1 MKNGLTKKILSVMK
15 NYIKSICVFLLL
27 LGTCASVWATD
38 VRTVSN
44 ITSGSTYLIKA
55 INSNTYYFVPPTKND
70 YGGTTITKAAATVLT
85 FTKESSSW
93 YITFRRNGTLYYLT
107 MSGDEDNGKVS
118 VTTTKTSVT
127 LGDITSYGQSYIKIG
142 GGGSSHK
149 YIRLNNSDKTKMGAY
164 DNTTGKTDIY
174 LETASSITLK
184 IPNGD
189 DTWETWTGCSQGDM
203 TYANA
208 TSQMNC
214 LYGYT
219 ATYANSWKA
228 GTISGTTSTKPTEID
243 YNTGSVTAGTTYYP
257 VWANSIGGTNYYQ
270 TDIAC
275 QLPVYY
281 VYYHANAGEDVVTNM
296 PSDNNDYE
304 TGDAVTV
311 PSGTSNTPTRSG
323 YTFLGWSEDSEAT
336 TKDDDYD
343 PGDVFYI
350 GTTHTHLYA
359 VWCKNL
365 STNADYSLTPSSLS
379 STGVTISWSAV
390 TGATNYRL
398 RVYDEYADELP
409 GYDYD
414 LTTTS
419 KSITGLTP
427 NTTYYADVVATN
439 SCGSSFKASDLLDFT
454 TLQRY
459 TITYDANGGTGTTP
473 ATQYRDHGASAV
485 TLSNGSG
492 LSKEGHTLSR
502 WDTNS
507 GGTGTSYAKGASY
520 STNADLAL
528 FAVWTPAV
536 YTITYK
542 DQGGSTFSGSHV
554 DTPSDHPTNH
564 TYGTATTLNG
574 ATKTGYTF
582 DGWFTTSGCTEGTDV
597 TSLGATAYT
606 SDITLYAKWTPNE
619 ISITLDANTSNGG
632 ATNGSAKIDFGASAT
647 KTLTAATGAAG
658 NTLLGYYDA
667 PTDGNKV
674 LETSGALAAA
684 NVTGYITDS
693 KWSCATSATLYAQ
706 WSTNV
711 YTVSFNMHEHGSTVG
726 SQNIAHGGKVT
737 EPTPAPSDPDYRFDG
752 WYKEDT
758 YNNVWNFSTETV
770 TSDVTIHAKW
780 TQLTYNKLVFG
791 CVDIDLATEDDDP
804 ILVTSR
810 NEINIM
816 ATKKLVVNTTNAIN
830 GHAIAF
836 SGTDLKFYKKTTD
849 APIRYVELTNADAAH
864 TLTVT
869 GEDQEVYV
877 SYNPTSASDN
887 AIATPQISVSCD
899 GFTQTFDDLVQV
911 RNLPASMV
919 IATKV
924 GGSWYALPATMP
936 GERAVQPGV
945 LVTVDETNKTAYGPS
960 TLAYKIWPVTT
971 VNSENDRFGTASG
984 YTPNALYADRVRFA
998 GNDNDGLNS
1007 TTDANTLNL
1016 LTDITASNS
1025 VTAAPY
1031 EWKIATSDLDAY
1043 TLQADNGANTNYLD
1057 VYRPTSG
1064 GHQGKIVWAT
1074 NGDYLSNEI
1083 HFFKLE
1089 EITPI
1094 DIIPREWKANGLVF
1108 SIAADNQIS
1117 LTAGEA
1123 KYGIGETANT
1133 NVTSITRHST
1143 GGYGLYEVA
1152 LPDLTSHYGK
1162 TLTLRLKINGSD
1174 QYATTTIP
1182 IIVDANKSTKDNEP
1196 FSTLGLATKDYD
1208 VVVLSGKTL
1217 TTDAAGSGAFKFRN
1231 MYLYAGSTLLN
1242 TANGNLSVY
1251 YLELRG
1257 GIKGIDHKSDLEQD
1271 VPHLMLGKK
1280 INSTTGANLD
1290 MIVNTTHS
1298 YALSVPFTVNL
1309 ADVNYAN
1316 SLNTSTGA
1324 AINGT
1329 LNSQFQVLEYDAE
1342 QRVSLNN
1349 GWKAITNA
1357 STNLIAGRGYI
1368 IQAKRPK
1375 GQPFAVLRFPLHMAT
1390 AVTKWADNE
1399 NGEVAKA
1406 AVLISAAGVGNDA
1419 VSDNNKAWNLIANP
1433 YMANVSYKG
1442 QDETEFVANF
1452 SVGKLTP
1459 TDVVPWDG
1467 KYQYTEDEG
1476 SYRAY
1481 VTIPNDWYTE
1491 FPQYRA
1497 NNVTFE
1503 PFKNFFI
1510 QASGPGNVTFERSYR
1525 SVAAAPVMRAL
1536 QAEIFD
1542 KPAYVDINLTHG
1554 NKMTQA
1560 GLTVDKDATEGY
1572 AYGEDQNLF
1581 ENKADLDYLK
1591 LYSIVDGHYLV
1602 GNTLTPNEIQEIIPI
1617 EFYAPDSEGD
1627 YVFSMDEYSEADDFD
1642 EIILYDAQ
1650 LNRQTDLKTG
1660 DYTFSVNAQGFVE
1673 NRFYINLTPRQE
1685 DTPTSVDVIADP
1697 PLERAL
1703 KFIYHDKIYILYQ
1716 GEIYDVTGKRVKG
1729 GLQ

>member
-1 MKNGLTKKILSVMK
+1 MKQNILVINTIMKKYMK
-15 NYIKSICVFLLL
+15 YLCAVLLL
-27 LGTCASVWATD
+27 IGTSASAWATD
-38 VRTVSN
+38 VTTP
-44 ITSGSTYLIKA
+44 TSGSRYRIKA
-55 INSNTYYFVPPTKND
+55 NKSGTYYLKVTPTESGTNVRGERVSSASESTLFLFTYESSKWYISFYYGRDTWYLTVPDANSYVTPTK
-70 YGGTTITKAAATVLT
+70 TKTAVNIATYT
-85 FTKESSSW
+85 
-93 YITFRRNGTLYYLT
+93 
-107 MSGDEDNGKVS
+107 DNGQTRVKIYNGEQWIQLSDTYFGSYKSSQSGPVLE
-118 VTTTKTSVT
+118 T
-127 LGDITSYGQSYIKIG
+127 TSY
-142 GGGSSHK
+142 
-149 YIRLNNSDKTKMGAY
+149 NN
-164 DNTTGKTDIY
+164 
-174 LETASSITLK
+174 ITLK

-189 DTWETWTGCSQGDM
+189 GTWTTLSNRTSADFNYDVARSALPCDKGWETARFINSYFVPNEIPAASAGYSRPSSAVAQGS
-203 TYANA
+203 
-208 TSQMNC
+208 TSP
-214 LYGYT
+214 
-219 ATYANSWKA
+219 A
-228 GTISGTTSTKPTEID
+228 
-243 YNTGSVTAGTTYYP
+243 AGTTWYPLWSYGDKYTTDVGCYAAEYYIYYDG
-257 VWANSIGGTNYYQ
+257 NGTG
-270 TDIAC
+270 A
-275 QLPVYY
+275 
-281 VYYHANAGEDVVTNM
+281 
-296 PSDNNDYE
+296 
-304 TGDAVTV
+304 TGV
-311 PSGTSNTPTRSG
+311 PSTSSAYESGETAIVSSSSPTRSG

-336 TKDDDYD
+336 EADGDYD
-343 PGDVFYI
+343 PGDSFTMPSSNVF
-350 GTTHTHLYA
+350 LYA
-359 VWCKNL
+359 VWCKDL
-365 STNADYSLTPSSLS
+365 STLVKDDNFTAEESEVTSTSAKLDWIAEGADYYQVAVADNAVWAEATYQFMDA
-379 STGVTISWSAV
+379 SA
-390 TGATNYRL
+390 TY
-398 RVYDEYADELP
+398 
-409 GYDYD
+409 
-414 LTTTS
+414 TS
-419 KSITGLTP
+419 KTLSDLEP
-427 NTTYYADVVATN
+427 KTTYKVQVRAKN
-439 SCGSSFKASDLLDFT
+439 NCGSTYKDYVFSFT

-459 TITYDANGGTGTTP
+459 TITYNANGGTGTTP
-473 ATQYRDHGASAV
+473 ATQYRDHGASAI

-492 LSKEGHTLSR
+492 LSKDGYTLSR

-520 STNADLAL
+520 SGNADLAL

-542 DQGGSTFSGSHV
+542 DQGGSAFSGEHE
-554 DTPSDHPTNH
+554 DGYPTTHNYN
-564 TYGTATTLNG
+564 TSTTLKS

-582 DGWFTTSGCTEGTDV
+582 EGWFTTSGCTEGTNV

-619 ISITLDANTSNGG
+619 ISITLDANTGNGG
-632 ATNGSAKIDFGASAT
+632 ATNGSAKIDFGTSAT

-706 WSTNV
+706 WSIDV

-737 EPTPAPSDPDYRFDG
+737 EPTPAPSDPNYRFDG
-752 WYKEDT
+752 WYKEGT
-758 YNNVWNFSTETV
+758 YDNVWNFSSETV

-791 CVDIDLATEDDDP
+791 CVDIDLATEDGDP

-810 NEINIM
+810 NGINIM

-864 TLTVT
+864 TLTAT
-869 GEDQEVYV
+869 GENQEVYV

-899 GFTQTFDDLVQV
+899 GFTQTFDNLVQA

-945 LVTVDETNKTAYGPS
+945 LVTVDETSQIAYGPS

-998 GNDNDGLNS
+998 GNDDDGLNS

-1025 VTAAPY
+1025 VTAEPY

-1123 KYGIGETANT
+1123 KYGIGEAANT

-1152 LPDLTSHYGK
+1152 LLDLTSHYGK

-1182 IIVDANKSTKDNEP
+1182 IIVDADKSTKDDKP

-1217 TTDAAGSGAFKFRN
+1217 TTDAAGSGAFRFRN

-1298 YALSVPFTVNL
+1298 YALSVPFIVNL

-1406 AVLISAAGVGNDA
+1406 AVPISAAGVGNDA

-1433 YMANVSYKG
+1433 YMANVSYKEH
-1442 QDETEFVANF
+1442 DETEFVANF

-1467 KYQYTEDEG
+1467 KYQYTKDEG

-1525 SVAAAPVMRAL
+1525 SVAAAPAL
-1536 QAEIFD
+1536 MQQALMVFE

-1554 NKMTQA
+1554 SKMTQA

-1602 GNTLTPNEIQEIIPI
+1602 GNTLTPDEIKDVIPM
-1617 EFYAPDSEGD
+1617 EFYAPDAESD

-1650 LNRQTDLKTG
+1650 LNSQTDLKAG
-1660 DYTFSVNAQGFVE
+1660 DYIFTVGAQGFVE
-1673 NRFYINLTPRQE
+1673 NRFYINLVPKKEDSTTGNQDVQE
-1685 DTPTSVDVIADP
+1685 AVR
-1697 PLERAL
+1697 EGAL
-1703 KFIYHDKIYILYQ
+1703 KFIHNDKIYILNR
-1716 GEIYDVTGKRVKG
+1716 GVIYDATGKRVKEINK
-1729 GLQ
+1729 

>member
-1 MKNGLTKKILSVMK
+1 MK

-27 LGTCASVWATD
+27 LGTCASAWATD
-38 VRTVSN
+38 VTSP
-44 ITSGSTYLIKA
+44 TSGSRYRIKA
-55 INSNTYYFVPPTKND
+55 NKSGTYYLKVTPTTSGTNVRGERVSSASESTLFLFTYESSKWYISFYYGRDTWYLTVPDANSYVTPTK
-70 YGGTTITKAAATVLT
+70 TKTAVNIATYT
-85 FTKESSSW
+85 
-93 YITFRRNGTLYYLT
+93 
-107 MSGDEDNGKVS
+107 DNGQTRVKIYN
-118 VTTTKTSVT
+118 
-127 LGDITSYGQSYIKIG
+127 GDQWIQLSDTYFGSYKSSQSGPVLETTSY
-142 GGGSSHK
+142 
-149 YIRLNNSDKTKMGAY
+149 NN
-164 DNTTGKTDIY
+164 
-174 LETASSITLK
+174 ITLK

-189 DTWETWTGCSQGDM
+189 GTWTTLSNRTSADFNYDVARSALPCDKGWETARFINSYFVPNEIPAASAGYSRPSSAVAQGS
-203 TYANA
+203 
-208 TSQMNC
+208 TSP
-214 LYGYT
+214 
-219 ATYANSWKA
+219 A
-228 GTISGTTSTKPTEID
+228 
-243 YNTGSVTAGTTYYP
+243 AGTTWYPLWSYGDKYTTDVGCYAAEYYIYYDG
-257 VWANSIGGTNYYQ
+257 NGTG
-270 TDIAC
+270 A
-275 QLPVYY
+275 
-281 VYYHANAGEDVVTNM
+281 
-296 PSDNNDYE
+296 
-304 TGDAVTV
+304 TGV
-311 PSGTSNTPTRSG
+311 PSTSSAYESGETAIVSSSSPTRSG

-336 TKDDDYD
+336 EADGDYD
-343 PGDVFYI
+343 PGDSFTMPSSNVN
-350 GTTHTHLYA
+350 LYA
-359 VWCKNL
+359 VWCKDL
-365 STNADYSLTPSSLS
+365 STLVKDDNFTAEESEVTSTSAKLDWIAEGADYYQVAVADNAVWAEATYQFMDA
-379 STGVTISWSAV
+379 SA
-390 TGATNYRL
+390 TY
-398 RVYDEYADELP
+398 
-409 GYDYD
+409 
-414 LTTTS
+414 TS
-419 KSITGLTP
+419 KTFSDLEP
-427 NTTYYADVVATN
+427 ETTYKVQVRAKN
-439 SCGSSFKASDLLDFT
+439 NCGSTYKDYVFSFT

-473 ATQYRDHGASAV
+473 ATQYRDHGASAI

-492 LSKEGHTLSR
+492 LSKAGYTLSR

-520 STNADLAL
+520 SGNADLAL

-542 DQGGSTFSGSHV
+542 DQGGSAFSGEHE
-554 DTPSDHPTNH
+554 DGYPTTH
-564 TYGTATTLNG
+564 TYNTSTTLKS

-582 DGWFTTSGCTEGTDV
+582 EGWFTTSGCTEGTDV

-606 SDITLYAKWTPNE
+606 SNITLYAKWTPNE

-726 SQNIAHGGKVT
+726 SQNIAHGEKVT

-758 YNNVWNFSTETV
+758 YDNVWNFSTETV

-791 CVDIDLATEDDDP
+791 CVDIDLATEDGDP
-804 ILVTSR
+804 ILITSR
-810 NEINIM
+810 NGINIM

-864 TLTVT
+864 TLTAT
-869 GEDQEVYV
+869 GENQEVYV
-877 SYNPTSASDN
+877 SYNPASASDN

-899 GFTQTFDDLVQV
+899 GFTQTFDNLVQA

-945 LVTVDETNKTAYGPS
+945 LVTVDEANKTAYGPS

-1031 EWKIATSDLDAY
+1031 EWKIATNDLDAY

-1057 VYRPTSG
+1057 VYRPASG
-1064 GHQGKIVWAT
+1064 GNQGKIVWAT
-1074 NGDYLSNEI
+1074 NGEYLSNEI

-1089 EITPI
+1089 EITPVV
-1094 DIIPREWKANGLVF
+1094 IIPREWKANGLVF
-1108 SIAADNQIS
+1108 SVAADNAIS
-1117 LTAGEA
+1117 LTSGDT
-1123 KYGIGETANT
+1123 KYGINASATT

-1143 GGYGLYEVA
+1143 GGYGLYEVT

-1182 IIVDANKSTKDNEP
+1182 IIVNANKSTKDDAP

-1217 TTDAAGSGAFKFRN
+1217 TTDATASGAYKFQN

-1242 TANGNLSVY
+1242 SANGNLSVY

-1309 ADVNYAN
+1309 ANVNYAN
-1316 SLNTSTGA
+1316 SFNTSTGA

-1390 AVTKWADNE
+1390 AVTIWADNE

-1406 AVLISAAGVGNDA
+1406 AVPISAAGVGNDA

-1433 YMANVSYKG
+1433 YMANVSYKEH
-1442 QDETEFVANF
+1442 DETEFVANF

-1467 KYQYTEDEG
+1467 KYQYTKDEG

-1525 SVAAAPVMRAL
+1525 SVAAAPAL
-1536 QAEIFD
+1536 MQQALMVFE

-1602 GNTLTPNEIQEIIPI
+1602 GNTLTPDEIKDVIPM
-1617 EFYAPDSEGD
+1617 EFYAPDAESD

-1650 LNRQTDLKTG
+1650 LNSQTDLKAG
-1660 DYTFSVNAQGFVE
+1660 DYIFTVGAQGFVE
-1673 NRFYINLTPRQE
+1673 NRFYINLVPKKEDSTTGNQDVQE
-1685 DTPTSVDVIADP
+1685 AVR
-1697 PLERAL
+1697 EGAL
-1703 KFIYHDKIYILYQ
+1703 KFIHNDKIYILNR
-1716 GEIYDVTGKRVKG
+1716 GVIYDATGKRVKEINK
-1729 GLQ
+1729 

>member
-1 MKNGLTKKILSVMK
+1 MRNGLTMKILSVMN

-27 LGTCASVWATD
+27 LGTCASAWATD
-38 VRTVSN
+38 VKRVSN
-44 ITSGSTYLIKA
+44 ITSGDFYRIKA
-55 INSNTYYFVPPTKND
+55 PNGYYLVVSNASGGKGEGTTTKNN
-70 YGGTTITKAAATVLT
+70 GTVFQ
-85 FTKESSSW
+85 FTKESTSW
-93 YITFRRNGTLYYLT
+93 YVTFNIGRTTYYLT
-107 MSGDEDNGKVS
+107 SINDASNGVVNYS
-118 VTTTKTSVT
+118 TTKTACPVSEYNINASTYYIKVGGT
-127 LGDITSYGQSYIKIG
+127 TKWLQSNTSSTGVFGAYGQM
-142 GGGSSHK
+142 SH
-149 YIRLNNSDKTKMGAY
+149 S
-164 DNTTGKTDIY
+164 Y
-174 LETASSITLK
+174 LETTDYKAITIK

-189 DTWETWTGCSQGDM
+189 GTWTTLNNRTSADFYYDVARSALPCDRGWETAQFCNSYFVPAEIPLASAGSSRPGSAVER
-203 TYANA
+203 YS
-208 TSQMNC
+208 TSP
-214 LYGYT
+214 
-219 ATYANSWKA
+219 S
-228 GTISGTTSTKPTEID
+228 
-243 YNTGSVTAGTTYYP
+243 AGTTWYPLWVYGGKYTTDVGCMAAEYYI
-257 VWANSIGGTNYYQ
+257 NYNGNGTGATGVPATSSSYKS
-270 TDIAC
+270 
-275 QLPVYY
+275 
-281 VYYHANAGEDVVTNM
+281 GET
-296 PSDNNDYE
+296 
-304 TGDAVTV
+304 ATV
-311 PSGTSNTPTRSG
+311 SSSSPTRSG

-343 PGDVFYI
+343 PGDSFTMPSSNVN
-350 GTTHTHLYA
+350 LYA
-359 VWCKNL
+359 VWCKDL

-390 TGATNYRL
+390 TGATKYRL
-398 RVYDEYADELP
+398 EISDGDEDNQTFLNLA
-409 GYDYD
+409 G
-414 LTTTS
+414 TS
-419 KSITGLTP
+419 KTITGLQP
-427 NTTYYADVVATN
+427 NTYYIVVLTAYN
-439 SCGSSFKASDLLDFT
+439 DCGDSYKASTTLDFT

-459 TITYDANGGTGTTP
+459 TITYNANGGTGTTP
-473 ATQYRDHGASAV
+473 TTQYRDHGASAV

-507 GGTGTSYAKGASY
+507 GGTGTSYTKGASY
-520 STNADLAL
+520 SGNADLAL
-528 FAVWTPAV
+528 FAIWTPAV

-542 DQGGSTFSGSHV
+542 DQGGSAFSGEHE
-554 DTPSDHPTNH
+554 DGYPTTH
-564 TYGTATTLNG
+564 TYNTSTTLKS
-574 ATKTGYTF
+574 ATKTGYTLE
-582 DGWFTTSGCTEGTDV
+582 GWFTTPGCTDGTDV

-606 SDITLYAKWTPNE
+606 SDVTLYAKWTPNE
-619 ISITLDANTSNGG
+619 ISITLDANTGNGG
-632 ATNGSAKIDFGASAT
+632 VSNGSAKIDFGASAT
-647 KTLTAATGAAG
+647 KTLTAATGAVG
-658 NTLLGYYDA
+658 KTLLGYYDA

-684 NVTGYITDS
+684 NVKGYITDS
-693 KWSCATSATLYAQ
+693 KWSCATSATLHAQ
-706 WSTNV
+706 WSTDV

-752 WYKEDT
+752 WYKEGT
-758 YNNVWNFSTETV
+758 YDNVWDFSTETV

-791 CVDIDLATEDDDP
+791 CVDIDLATEDGDP

-810 NEINIM
+810 NGINIM

-836 SGTDLKFYKKTTD
+836 SGTDLKFYKKASE

-864 TLTVT
+864 TLTAT

-887 AIATPQISVSCD
+887 AIAEPQISVSCD
-899 GFTQTFDDLVQV
+899 GFTQTFDNLVQA
-911 RNLPASMV
+911 RNLPTSMV

-1123 KYGIGETANT
+1123 KYGIGGTAT
-1133 NVTSITRHST
+1133 NNATLTRHST

-1152 LPDLTSHYGK
+1152 LEDLTSHYGK

-1174 QYATTTIP
+1174 RYTTTTIP
-1182 IIVDANKSTKDNEP
+1182 IIVNANKSTKDDEP

-1208 VVVLSGKTL
+1208 VVVLSDKTL
-1217 TTDAAGSGAFKFRN
+1217 TTDAVASGASKFRN
-1231 MYLYAGSTLLN
+1231 MYLYAGSTLVN
-1242 TANGNLSVY
+1242 TTNGNLSVY

-1257 GIKGIDHKSDLEQD
+1257 GIKGIDAKESLNQD
-1271 VPHLMLGKK
+1271 VPHLMLGRK

-1324 AINGT
+1324 AIDGT
-1329 LNSQFQVLEYDAE
+1329 LNSQFQIQEYDAE
-1342 QRVSLNN
+1342 QRVTLNK
-1349 GWKAITNA
+1349 GWKSITSTA
-1357 STNLIAGRGYI
+1357 TNLVAGRGYI

-1390 AVTKWADNE
+1390 AVTNWADNE

-1406 AVLISAAGVGNDA
+1406 AVPISAAGVGNDA

-1459 TDVVPWDG
+1459 TNVVPWDG
-1467 KYQYTEDEG
+1467 KYQYTQDEG

-1491 FPQYRA
+1491 FPQSRA

-1510 QASGPGNVTFERSYR
+1510 QASGPGNVTFERNYR
-1525 SVAAAPVMRAL
+1525 TVVAAMPAMKEL
-1536 QAEIFD
+1536 QAQAVFE
-1542 KPAYVDINLTHG
+1542 KPAYVDINIEHG
-1554 NKMTQA
+1554 SKTAQA
-1560 GLTVDKDATEGY
+1560 GLTVDKNAAEGY
-1572 AYGEDQNLF
+1572 QYGEDQNIF
-1581 ENKADLDYLK
+1581 ENKADLNYLK

-1602 GNTLTPNEIQEIIPI
+1602 GNTLTPAEITELIPL
-1617 EFYAPDSEGD
+1617 EFYAPEAEGD
-1627 YVFSMDEYSEADDFD
+1627 YIFSMDEGSEAEDFE
-1642 EIILYDAQ
+1642 EIILYDAL

-1660 DYTFSVNAQGFVE
+1660 DYSFSTGEAGFVE
-1673 NRFYINLTPRQE
+1673 NRFYINLIPQKE
-1685 DTPTSVDVIADP
+1685 DTATGLDDANEDT
-1697 PLERAL
+1697 ERPL
-1703 KFIYHDKIYILYQ
+1703 KFIYHNKMFILQ
-1716 GEIYDVTGKRVKG
+1716 NGVIYDATGKKVREINK
-1729 GLQ
+1729 

>member
-1 MKNGLTKKILSVMK
+1 MRNGLTKKILSVMN
-15 NYIKSICVFLLL
+15 NYIKSICVFLLFV
-27 LGTCASVWATD
+27 GASLNVWGTD

-44 ITSGSTYLIKA
+44 ISSGSTYLIKA

-70 YGGTTITKAAATVLT
+70 YGGTTITKASATVLT

-164 DNTTGKTDIY
+164 NDSDGKTDIY
-174 LETASSITLK
+174 LETATSITLK

-189 DTWETWTGCSQGDM
+189 GTWETWTGCSQGDM

-219 ATYANSWKA
+219 ANYANSWKA
-228 GTISGTTSTKPTEID
+228 ETISGTTSTKPTEID

-257 VWANSIGGTNYYQ
+257 VWVNTSGGTNYYQ

-275 QLPVYY
+275 LLPVYY

-311 PSGTSNTPTRSG
+311 PSGASNTPTRSG

-359 VWCKNL
+359 VWCKKLDESDDAEL
-365 STNADYSLTPSSLS
+365 SYSDLTSSS
-379 STGVTISWSAV
+379 VTILWTTV
-390 TGATNYRL
+390 TGATRYNL
-398 RVYDEYADELP
+398 TVYDDEMNMIEYNN
-409 GYDYD
+409 
-414 LTTTS
+414 LTS
-419 KSITGLTP
+419 LSQNVTGLNI
-427 NTTYYADVVATN
+427 NTHYQAYITARCDCGGDYNFNN
-439 SCGSSFKASDLLDFT
+439 SEDLEFT

-459 TITYDANGGTGTTP
+459 TITYNANGGTGTTP
-473 ATQYRDHGASAV
+473 TTQYRDHGASAI

-520 STNADLAL
+520 SGNADLAL
-528 FAVWTPAV
+528 FAVWAPAV

-542 DQGGSTFSGSHV
+542 DQGGSAFSGEHE
-554 DTPSDHPTNH
+554 DGYPTTH
-564 TYGTATTLNG
+564 TYNTSTTLKS

-582 DGWFTTSGCTEGTDV
+582 EGWFTTSGCTEGTDV

-606 SDITLYAKWTPNE
+606 SNITLYAKWTPNE

-632 ATNGSAKIDFGASAT
+632 ATNGSAKIDFGTSAT

-658 NTLLGYYDA
+658 KTLLGYYDA

-693 KWSCATSATLYAQ
+693 KWSCATSATLHAQ
-706 WSTNV
+706 WSTDV

-737 EPTPAPSDPDYRFDG
+737 EPTPAPSDPNYRFDG
-752 WYKEDT
+752 WYKEGT
-758 YNNVWNFSTETV
+758 YDNVWNFSTETV
-770 TSDVTIHAKW
+770 TSHVTIHAKW

-791 CVDIDLATEDDDP
+791 CVDIDLATEDGDP
-804 ILVTSR
+804 ILVSSR
-810 NEINIM
+810 NGINIM

-836 SGTDLKFYKKTTD
+836 SGTDLKFYKKTTE
-849 APIRYVELTNADAAH
+849 APIRYIELTNADAAH

-877 SYNPTSASDN
+877 SYNPTIASDN
-887 AIATPQISVSCD
+887 AVATPQISVSCD

-936 GERAVQPGV
+936 GDRAVQPGV

-971 VNSENDRFGTASG
+971 VNSTNDRFGTASS

-998 GNDNDGLNS
+998 GNDDDGLNS

-1025 VTAAPY
+1025 VTAEPY

-1094 DIIPREWKANGLVF
+1094 NIIPREWKANGLVF

-1123 KYGIGETANT
+1123 KYGIGEAANT

-1152 LPDLTSHYGK
+1152 LEDLTSHYGK

-1182 IIVDANKSTKDNEP
+1182 IIVNANNSTKDDEP

-1217 TTDAAGSGAFKFRN
+1217 TTDAAVSGAFRFRN
-1231 MYLYAGSTLLN
+1231 MYLYAGSTLEN
-1242 TANGNLSVY
+1242 IANGNLSVY

-1349 GWKAITNA
+1349 GWKTITNA

-1390 AVTKWADNE
+1390 AVTNWADNE

-1406 AVLISAAGVGNDA
+1406 AVPISAAGVGNDA

-1476 SYRAY
+1476 SNRAY

-1525 SVAAAPVMRAL
+1525 TVIAAMPAMREL
-1536 QAEIFD
+1536 QAQAVFD
-1542 KPAYVDINLTHG
+1542 KPAYVDINIEHG
-1554 NKMTQA
+1554 NKTAQT
-1560 GLTVDKDATEGY
+1560 GLTVDKNAKEGY
-1572 AYGEDQNLF
+1572 QYGEDQNIF
-1581 ENKADLDYLK
+1581 ENKADLNYLK
-1591 LYSIVDGHYLV
+1591 LYSIADEHYLV
-1602 GNTLTPNEIQEIIPI
+1602 GNTLTPSEITELIPL
-1617 EFYAPDSEGD
+1617 EFYAPDTDGD
-1627 YVFSMDEYSEADDFD
+1627 YIFSMDEGSEADDFE
-1642 EIILYDAQ
+1642 EIILYDAL
-1650 LNRQTDLKTG
+1650 LNRQTDLKNG
-1660 DYTFSVNAQGFVE
+1660 DYTFSIGETGFVE
-1673 NRFYINLTPRQE
+1673 NRFYINLIPKKE
-1685 DTPTSVDVIADP
+1685 DTATGLGDASGDR
-1697 PLERAL
+1697 ERPL
-1703 KFIYHDKIYILYQ
+1703 KFIYHNKLYILRN
-1716 GEIYDVTGKRVKG
+1716 GVIYDATGKKVK
-1729 GLQ
+1729 

>member
-1 MKNGLTKKILSVMK
+1 MKKNILVINTIMKKYMK
-15 NYIKSICVFLLL
+15 YL
-27 LGTCASVWATD
+27 CAALMLIGASASAWATD
-38 VRTVSN
+38 VTTP
-44 ITSGSTYLIKA
+44 TSGSRYRIKA
-55 INSNTYYFVPPTKND
+55 NKSGTYYLKVTPTESGTNVRGERVSSASESTLFLFTYESSKWYISFYYGRDTWYLTVPDANSYVTPTK
-70 YGGTTITKAAATVLT
+70 TKTAVNIATYT
-85 FTKESSSW
+85 
-93 YITFRRNGTLYYLT
+93 
-107 MSGDEDNGKVS
+107 DNGQTRVKIYNGEQWIQLSDTYFGSYKSSQSGPVLE
-118 VTTTKTSVT
+118 T
-127 LGDITSYGQSYIKIG
+127 TSY
-142 GGGSSHK
+142 
-149 YIRLNNSDKTKMGAY
+149 NN
-164 DNTTGKTDIY
+164 
-174 LETASSITLK
+174 ITLK

-189 DTWETWTGCSQGDM
+189 GTWTTLSNRTSADFNYDVARSALPCDKGWETARFINSYFVPNEIPAASAGYSRPSSAVAQGS
-203 TYANA
+203 
-208 TSQMNC
+208 TSP
-214 LYGYT
+214 
-219 ATYANSWKA
+219 A
-228 GTISGTTSTKPTEID
+228 
-243 YNTGSVTAGTTYYP
+243 AGTTWYPLWSYGDKYTTDVGCYAAEYYIYYDG
-257 VWANSIGGTNYYQ
+257 NGTG
-270 TDIAC
+270 A
-275 QLPVYY
+275 
-281 VYYHANAGEDVVTNM
+281 
-296 PSDNNDYE
+296 
-304 TGDAVTV
+304 TGV
-311 PSGTSNTPTRSG
+311 PSTSSAYESGETATVSSSSPTRSG
-323 YTFLGWSEDSEAT
+323 YTFLGWSENSEAT
-336 TKDDDYD
+336 EADGDYD
-343 PGDVFYI
+343 PGDSFTMPSSNVN
-350 GTTHTHLYA
+350 LYA

-390 TGATNYRL
+390 TGATKYRL
-398 RVYDEYADELP
+398 EISDGDEDNQTFLNLA
-409 GYDYD
+409 G
-414 LTTTS
+414 TS
-419 KSITGLTP
+419 KTITGLQP
-427 NTTYYADVVATN
+427 NTDYIVVLTAYN
-439 SCGSSFKASDLLDFT
+439 DCGDSYKASTTLEIT

-473 ATQYRDHGASAV
+473 ATQYRDYGASAI

-492 LSKEGHTLSR
+492 LSKVGYTLSR

-520 STNADLAL
+520 SGNADLAL

-542 DQGGSTFSGSHV
+542 DQGGSAFSGEHE
-554 DTPSDHPTNH
+554 DGYPTTH
-564 TYGTATTLNG
+564 TYNTSTTLKS

-582 DGWFTTSGCTEGTDV
+582 EGWFTTSGCTEGTDV

-632 ATNGSAKIDFGASAT
+632 ATNGSAKIDFGTSAT

-706 WSTNV
+706 WSIDV

-737 EPTPAPSDPDYRFDG
+737 EPTPAPSDPNYRFDG
-752 WYKEDT
+752 WYKEGT
-758 YNNVWNFSTETV
+758 YDNVWNFSSETV

-791 CVDIDLATEDDDP
+791 CVDIDLATEDGDP

-810 NEINIM
+810 NGINIM

-864 TLTVT
+864 TLTAT
-869 GEDQEVYV
+869 GENQEVYV

-899 GFTQTFDDLVQV
+899 GFTQTFDNLVQA

-945 LVTVDETNKTAYGPS
+945 LVTVDETSQIAYGPS

-998 GNDNDGLNS
+998 GNDDDGLNS

-1025 VTAAPY
+1025 VTAEPY

-1123 KYGIGETANT
+1123 KYGIGEAANT

-1152 LPDLTSHYGK
+1152 LLDLTSHYGK

-1182 IIVDANKSTKDNEP
+1182 IIVDADKSTKDDEP

-1217 TTDAAGSGAFKFRN
+1217 TTDAAGSGAFRFRN

-1298 YALSVPFTVNL
+1298 YALSVPFIVNL

-1406 AVLISAAGVGNDA
+1406 AVPISAAGVGNDA

-1433 YMANVSYKG
+1433 YMANVSYKEH
-1442 QDETEFVANF
+1442 DETEFVANF

-1467 KYQYTEDEG
+1467 KYQYTKDGG

-1525 SVAAAPVMRAL
+1525 SVAAAPAL
-1536 QAEIFD
+1536 MQQALMVFE

-1602 GNTLTPNEIQEIIPI
+1602 GNTLTPDEIKDVIPM
-1617 EFYAPDSEGD
+1617 EFYAPDAESD

-1650 LNRQTDLKTG
+1650 LNRQTDLKAG
-1660 DYTFSVNAQGFVE
+1660 DYIFTVGAQGFVE
-1673 NRFYINLTPRQE
+1673 NRFYINLVPKKEDSTTGNQDVQE
-1685 DTPTSVDVIADP
+1685 AVR
-1697 PLERAL
+1697 EGAL
-1703 KFIYHDKIYILYQ
+1703 KFIHNDKIYILNR
-1716 GEIYDVTGKRVKG
+1716 GVIYDATGKRVKEINK
-1729 GLQ
+1729 